1 MLLALPRSDSSAAL
15 RLPSAGELPSVDE
28 HLVRPETRDELIRGR
43 RVVAMPAKPPHADR
57 HFQLDYVIGAHVK
70 EGYVG
75 STELLTRSSESSDFA
90 TDTCIRRDGIDPTTK
105 ARYLEE
111 LAFEVVNEQTLRDV
125 TEKAEDLSARGVRRI
140 VAIFVKSGE
149 ACEWSAEKGGW
160 TKLDPD
166 GIFSDR
172 TLARPLCVKELLNAA
187 EADNAVARALLAKN
201 NPVLAQ
207 RLAQGLA
214 EGAKKGLAEGEKKGR
229 AEGEKKGRTE
239 GEKKGRA
246 EGEKKGLRQGIEIA
260 CELLGI
266 ELTAERRAQMN
277 ELDASGLESWL
288 AHLRA
293 ERRLP

>member
-1 MLLALPRSDSSAAL
+1 
-15 RLPSAGELPSVDE
+15 
-28 HLVRPETRDELIRGR
+28 
-43 RVVAMPAKPPHADR
+43 
-57 HFQLDYVIGAHVK
+57 VIGAHVR

-105 ARYLEE
+105 TRYLEE

-125 TEKAEDLSARGVRRI
+125 TEKAEDLSARGVRRV

-149 ACEWSAEKGGW
+149 ACEWSAEKSGW

-172 TLARPLCVKELLNAA
+172 TLARPLYVKELLNAA

-207 RLAQGLA
+207 RLAD
-214 EGAKKGLAEGEKKGR
+214 GAKKGL
-229 AEGEKKGRTE
+229 
-239 GEKKGRA
+239 A

-266 ELTAERRAQMN
+266 ELTAERRARMS